1 MKTRPVSRR
10 DTNKSLLL
18 KYIKNS
24 PGIRYRELMKATGF
38 PNGVAQYHLNI
49 LEKSKRVKV
58 SRHYGKTTRYYPLS
72 ISAKESRIIE
82 HIRHTTRR
90 KIILFLLRH
99 EHSLFADIKRNIR
112 RVPSTVSWHLSR
124 LKESRVISINHQ
136 TYRLRNRSLV
146 INLMKKVRT

>member
-18 KYIKNS
+18 KCIKNS

-38 PNGVAQYHLNI
+38 PNGVAQYHLKI

-58 SRHYGKTTRYYPLS
+58 SRHYGKTTRFYPLS

-82 HIRHTTRR
+82 HIRHSTRR
-90 KIILFLLRH
+90 KIILFLLQHDR
-99 EHSLFADIKRNIR
+99 SLFADIKRNIR

-124 LKESRVISINHQ
+124 LKESGVISINHQ
-136 TYRLRNRSLV
+136 TYRLKNRSLV
-146 INLMKKVRT
+146 VRLMKKFKT

>member
-1 MKTRPVSRR
+1 MKTRTISRGEK
-10 DTNKSLLL
+10 NKSLLL
-18 KYIKNS
+18 TCIKNS

-38 PNGVAQYHLNI
+38 PNGVAQYHLKL

-58 SRHYGKTTRYYPLS
+58 SRRFGKTTRYYPLS
-72 ISAKESRIIE
+72 ISARESRIIE

-90 KIILFLLRH
+90 KIISFLLQH
-99 EHSLFADIKRNIR
+99 DGSLFSDIKRNIR

-124 LKESRVISINHQ
+124 LKESGVISINDQ

-146 INLMKKVRT
+146 ASLMKKVKT

>member
-1 MKTRPVSRR
+1 MKSRPISRR
-10 DTNKSLLL
+10 DTNKNILL
-18 KYIKNS
+18 KYIKDS

-38 PNGVAQYHLNI
+38 PNGVAQYHLKV

-82 HIRHTTRR
+82 HIRHSTRR
-90 KIILFLLRH
+90 KIILFLLQHDR
-99 EHSLFADIKRNIR
+99 SLFADIKRNIR

-124 LKESRVISINHQ
+124 LKESGVILISHQ
-136 TYRLRNRSLV
+136 TYRLKDRSLV
-146 INLMKKVRT
+146 VRLMKKFNT

>member
-18 KYIKNS
+18 KCIKNS

-38 PNGVAQYHLNI
+38 SNGVAQYHLKV

-82 HIRHTTRR
+82 HIRHSTRR
-90 KIILFLLRH
+90 KIILFLLQHDR
-99 EHSLFADIKRNIR
+99 SLFADIKRNIR

-124 LKESRVISINHQ
+124 LKESGVILISHQ
-136 TYRLRNRSLV
+136 TYRLKDRSLV
-146 INLMKKVRT
+146 VRLMKKFNT